1 MNHQDWNQIVF
12 NNSKPKSL
20 PILAKS
26 KVSHNV
32 SKSAKLDSGG
42 DLPEIKKQKI
52 LYGKQI
58 TNMRII
64 KSWTQKEFARKLN
77 IPENLLKQYEADKI
91 EPTGQHKTLIQRV
104 TGINFNQ

>member
-1 MNHQDWNQIVF
+1 MNHQDWKPVIF
-12 NNSKPKSL
+12 DNSKSL
-20 PILAKS
+20 PKIAKPT
-26 KVSHNV
+26 VSRNV

-64 KSWTQKEFARKLN
+64 KNWSQKEFARKLN
-77 IPENLLKQYEADKI
+77 ITENLMKQYESDKI